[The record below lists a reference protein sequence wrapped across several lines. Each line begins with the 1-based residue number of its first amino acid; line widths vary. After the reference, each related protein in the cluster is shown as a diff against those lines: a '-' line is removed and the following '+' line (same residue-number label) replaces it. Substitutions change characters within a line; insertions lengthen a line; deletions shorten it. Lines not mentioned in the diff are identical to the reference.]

1 MQLLLVLMVSINHQ
15 EFSMLFIDTQLLNTQ
30 VCIHSSV
37 KSYFT
42 NEQSSGV
49 NVNLF
54 TQSLSFTYLS
64 FMV

>member
-1 MQLLLVLMVSINHQ
+1 MGSINHQ
-15 EFSMLFIDTQLLNTQ
+15 ELSMLFIDTQLLNTHL
-30 VCIHSSV
+30 CIHFSV

-42 NEQSSGV
+42 NEQSSHV